1 MEAQIRKTNL
11 SDIPAEKLVDL
22 YLKYSKTLEEDYII
36 PAAPMLIQEPK
47 DLLYLL
53 GDLVNR
59 LRSGEI
65 TDEQVRR
72 ESLAVNTMLK
82 ANEIIEL
89 QAKVDKLEKL
99 LMERVDG

>member
-82 ANEIIEL
+82 AYEIIEL